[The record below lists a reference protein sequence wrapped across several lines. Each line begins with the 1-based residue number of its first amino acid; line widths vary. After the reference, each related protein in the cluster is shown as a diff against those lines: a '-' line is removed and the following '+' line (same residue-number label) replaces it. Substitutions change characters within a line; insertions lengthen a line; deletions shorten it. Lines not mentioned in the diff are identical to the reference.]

1 VRPTG
6 TTEGLQ
12 RPGIVV
18 RRARPVDWEQLKAL
32 RLSALA
38 ESPTAFGSS
47 LATEEGFE
55 DEDWRDWTREAA
67 TFIAFHG
74 SVPAGMAAGTEAD
87 DPDERKLVAAW
98 VAPGH
103 RRLGAASGLVT
114 AVVHWALEDGARRL
128 TLWVTGSNRSA
139 LGLYRRHGF
148 TATGR
153 SRPLPSNPELA
164 EDQLVLE
171 LR

>member
-1 VRPTG
+1 VLPTG
-6 TTEGLQ
+6 TTEGQ
-12 RPGIVV
+12 PGVVV
-18 RRARPVDWEQLKAL
+18 RRARPVDWEQLRAL

-47 LATEEGFE
+47 LSRERGFE
-55 DEDWRDWTREAA
+55 DEDWREWTREAA

-74 SVPAGMAAGTEAD
+74 SAPAGMAAGTEAD
-87 DPDERKLVAAW
+87 DPDERRLVATW

-114 AVVHWALEDGARRL
+114 TVVHWAREDGALRL
-128 TLWVTGSNRSA
+128 TLWVTRTNGSA
-139 LGLYRRHGF
+139 LGLYRGHGF

-153 SRPLPSNPELA
+153 SRPLPSNPELV